1 MKTYNIDWEFIA
13 SLEGNELKGYV
24 PSDNSGVT
32 IASGVDLK
40 EKDRSF
46 FEHLGLPETLI
57 NKLEPFF
64 SLSGMEAKAEAPK
77 LNISAE
83 EGLLLNEA
91 IHGKYANIIADKWE
105 KATGNSFSTLSAE
118 QQTVVASVAF
128 QYGDLE
134 TQTPNFWKQVTS
146 GDWEGA
152 VTNLRDFGD
161 AFNTRRNKEADYLL
175 KKKTS
180 IVDLAKYKIQPY
192 TRAVT
197 DGIKEF
203 EEDAKEGAEA
213 FQEFETG
220 YAKIATDTKLELAE
234 QDSVTAKEFFDKIE
248 TPELWNLDYTK
259 PYDRTELDEINNIQ
273 NATKRELKEKYPF
286 WTGTFVKSAYKQ
298 EMTAKLFDQGENI
311 INEFMVDELKPDP
324 EWILT
329 KEKLD
334 ELTTDLPDSF
344 RSEFAHAHSEGHAQQ
359 IRNQLLEHLDLEDQ
373 IYSQGIAWGT
383 SARVLAALTD
393 PAAWAVILGTEG
405 LAAPFF
411 AVSKAHRIARIFR
424 SAGTGA
430 VSIGAI
436 EAYLASQRPDLDAD
450 DVMHGIMTG
459 GLIGGLLGLR
469 GYKKVKFNNDNDK
482 AVNALMKRH
491 LDESDAKTMNDGGF
505 PPPNSSGGVPVVSP
519 NNPNPYKGNGSGER
533 VFDWYDEATDMKLL
547 TRTRKDGKTEID
559 ITPIGKRGSKDEYIL
574 DKKKDGTIEVR
585 KCK

>member
-213 FQEFETG
+213 FQELESG
-220 YAKIATDTKLELAE
+220 YAKIATDKKL
-234 QDSVTAKEFFDKIE
+234 
-248 TPELWNLDYTK
+248 
-259 PYDRTELDEINNIQ
+259 
-273 NATKRELKEKYPF
+273 
-286 WTGTFVKSAYKQ
+286 
-298 EMTAKLFDQGENI
+298 
-311 INEFMVDELKPDP
+311 
-324 EWILT
+324 
-329 KEKLD
+329 
-334 ELTTDLPDSF
+334 
-344 RSEFAHAHSEGHAQQ
+344 
-359 IRNQLLEHLDLEDQ
+359 
-373 IYSQGIAWGT
+373 
-383 SARVLAALTD
+383 
-393 PAAWAVILGTEG
+393 
-405 LAAPFF
+405 
-411 AVSKAHRIARIFR
+411 
-424 SAGTGA
+424 
-430 VSIGAI
+430 
-436 EAYLASQRPDLDAD
+436 
-450 DVMHGIMTG
+450 
-459 GLIGGLLGLR
+459 
-469 GYKKVKFNNDNDK
+469 
-482 AVNALMKRH
+482 
-491 LDESDAKTMNDGGF
+491 
-505 PPPNSSGGVPVVSP
+505 
-519 NNPNPYKGNGSGER
+519 
-533 VFDWYDEATDMKLL
+533 
-547 TRTRKDGKTEID
+547 
-559 ITPIGKRGSKDEYIL
+559 
-574 DKKKDGTIEVR
+574 
-585 KCK
+585 